1 MDESERY
8 DITLGLRDNTRM
20 IKQIV
25 LVLASD
31 LSMQCSSQAKIIEI
45 AKCMMHNTRSPQYLS
60 KAMF

>member
-8 DITLGLRDNTRM
+8 KVTLGLRDNTRI

-31 LSMQCSSQAKIIEI
+31 LSMQCSSHAKILEI
-45 AKCMMHNTRSPQYLS
+45 AKCMMYNTRSQQYLS
-60 KAMF
+60 KPMF